1 MTQMDP
7 YQSLREHMEDL
18 EDLLDLRNA
27 KAEEAGATSVD
38 LDELTRSND

>member
-1 MTQMDP
+1 MRQMDE

-27 KAEEAGATSVD
+27 KAEEASAPTID
-38 LDELTRSND
+38 LDELTRED